1 MQTPLQL
8 TFRSMS
14 HSFALAAHVQLRAE
28 KVEQLFHHVISCRVV
43 LELSGHHHRHGDR
56 YHASIH
62 VGLPGHELVVSH
74 DPPHHHENAYA
85 TVDRVF
91 DEAER
96 QLQKWAGCRSE
107 RRPAHSAIGHSEPD
121 RAFGRGA

>member
-1 MQTPLQL
+1 MPLQL
-8 TFRSMS
+8 TFRSMT
-14 HSFALAAHVQLRAE
+14 HSSSLAAQVQRRAE
-28 KVEQLFHHVISCRVV
+28 KVEQFFQYITSCRVV

-56 YHASIH
+56 YRASIH

-74 DPPHHHENAYA
+74 DPPNHHENAHA

-96 QLQKWAGCRSE
+96 QLQKWVACRSE
-107 RRPAHSAIGHSEPD
+107 RRPAHSSPGGSEPD
-121 RAFGRGA
+121 RS